1 MIFFS
6 SFQLEAI
13 FVRVFITNTPSQKGS
28 QRGSRERFSG
38 RWEGGSSGADTVQG
52 SDLGGYCVCSGD
64 TPLSLPEPRGQ
75 RRNLRPLPPQTR
87 RF

>member
-28 QRGSRERFSG
+28 QRGSGEVG
-38 RWEGGSSGADTVQG
+38 RRKFRGRHRPGECWVATVFAQGTLSSA
-52 SDLGGYCVCSGD
+52 C
-64 TPLSLPEPRGQ
+64 LSLEAQGE
-75 RRNLRPLPPQTR
+75 T
-87 RF
+87 